1 MDKTQLGSRH
11 KKGVEPTYVISFG
24 GSGLPVAE
32 NQVKPTLTDSMD
44 VNADDSSATEEL
56 SRFPKEEN
64 KSKRSY
70 VMSLMLFEGYVI
82 GKRK

>member
-1 MDKTQLGSRH
+1 MDKTRLESGH

-24 GSGLPVAE
+24 GSGLPIHE

-44 VNADDSSATEEL
+44 VMADVTSCMEEL

-70 VMSLMLFEGYVI
+70 VMSLMLLRVMS
-82 GKRK
+82 